1 MKFHTSSA
9 KCRTFYPVY
18 NVLTFFRIPIV
29 GIKAVEDTNVAWT
42 AENHI
47 YVWGR
52 YKNKNVD
59 RPTLITD
66 VGFPWDC
73 FAFGWWAETGGY
85 ARGGRAIIIIIVIFI
100 VIVIMSLSPASSS
113 SSLSTSSSS
122 CIVVGIIIIIHHHH
136 VIIIIM
142 AERAIQD

>member
-9 KCRTFYPVY
+9 KCRPFYTVY
-18 NVLTFFRIPIV
+18 NVLTFFRIEIV

-42 AENHI
+42 AENDI

-59 RPTLITD
+59 CPTQITD
-66 VGFPWDC
+66 VLFPWDC
-73 FAFGWWAETGGY
+73 FAFGWWPETGGY

-100 VIVIMSLSPASSS
+100 VIMSLSPASS
-113 SSLSTSSSS
+113 
-122 CIVVGIIIIIHHHH
+122 
-136 VIIIIM
+136 
-142 AERAIQD
+142 